1 MWIVRRERWER
12 MDVCSDGG
20 RREYRV
26 GLRGVVCEDVE
37 VIFKYFIILKIVK
50 CLCG

>member
-1 MWIVRRERWER
+1 

-26 GLRGVVCEDVE
+26 GSRGVVCEDVE
-37 VIFKYFIILKIVK
+37 AISKYSIILKIAI
-50 CLCG
+50 CLCGQIQGLIH